1 MRHSLWSVRRLAN
14 QLCVPDGISDVLRQ
28 SPTKAPTLSPVA
40 MLQPPRGYLTLAWLG
55 LVCNVL
61 LLPAM
66 VAVTLWQPTWRT
78 VHIAVGAGA
87 VLPTAAVGIVA
98 SIALLK
104 WRAWG
109 QILAIVALAMGL
121 AIGLPY
127 AIVRLVL
134 LSEGRGP
141 IALLTVLLTAAM
153 TASLVYWCR
162 PCIRRYLI

>member
-1 MRHSLWSVRRLAN
+1 
-14 QLCVPDGISDVLRQ
+14 
-28 SPTKAPTLSPVA
+28 
-40 MLQPPRGYLTLAWLG
+40 
-55 LVCNVL
+55 
-61 LLPAM
+61 
-66 VAVTLWQPTWRT
+66 
-78 VHIAVGAGA
+78 
-87 VLPTAAVGIVA
+87 
-98 SIALLK
+98 LLK

-141 IALLTVLLTAAM
+141 IASLTVLLTVAM
-153 TASLVYWCR
+153 TAALVYWCR